1 MTDYLYLPTNEEAER
16 IRKELKARGVTEWD
30 DGAPIGGPWIASRV
44 VYYVKGNRVHTK
56 DILATPGLVELNNA
70 TLAKIPKPEPCVV
83 IRHEVQEEGV
93 LRLLDELGVRWMT
106 KGSASEFVP
115 SKDATYNRCDFPY
128 KLIFN
133 EFLDITWGQMS
144 HGAKP
149 QSTKDFMEG
158 VKNALL

>member
-1 MTDYLYLPTNEEAER
+1 MTDYLYLPTDAEAER
-16 IRKELKARGVTEWD
+16 IRKELRARGVTEWD
-30 DGAPIGGPWIASRV
+30 DGVPIEGPWVASSMA
-44 VYYVKGNRVHTK
+44 YYVKGNRVHTK

-93 LRLLDELGVRWMT
+93 LRLLDESGVAWIGT
-106 KGSASEFVP
+106 GNASKSVP
-115 SKDATYNRCDFPY
+115 SKVVGRCNYPY
-128 KLIFN
+128 KLIFTGEN
-133 EFLDITWGQMS
+133 YVTWAQMS
-144 HGAKP
+144 HSAKP